1 MVMLK
6 TFLFIFLGGGLGSV
20 FRYGT
25 TLLTQKFYTHS
36 FPLAT
41 FLVNVI
47 GCFIIGFLMGLSE
60 KLFATNA
67 DLRFLFITG
76 FCGGYTTFS
85 AFGHE
90 NMHLIQNNQL
100 GLAITY
106 IGLSVVLGLLA
117 VWLGLFLAK

>member
-1 MVMLK
+1 MLK

-47 GCFIIGFLMGLSE
+47 GCFIIGALIGFSD
-60 KLFATNA
+60 KLFATHA

-90 NMHLIQNNQL
+90 NMNLIQNNQL

-106 IGLSVVLGLLA
+106 IGLSVVVGLLA

>member
-1 MVMLK
+1 MLK

-25 TLLTQKFYTHS
+25 SLLTQKFYTNS

-41 FLVNVI
+41 FLVNIV
-47 GCFIIGFLMGLSE
+47 GCFLIGLMVGFSD
-60 KLFATNA
+60 KLITANT

-85 AFGHE
+85 AFGYE
-90 NMHLIQNNQL
+90 NFQLLQNNQTL
-100 GLAITY
+100 LALTY
-106 IGLSVVLGLLA
+106 IGLSIIMGLVA
-117 VWLGLFLAK
+117 VWFGLFLAK